1 MRWPGWGWTGWRR
14 LRDGAGDGA
23 VLVLNETPALYII
36 GTPIGNLGDL
46 SPRAAGLLGRVALVV
61 AEDTRV
67 ARRLLNSLGAPAGR
81 ARLLSF
87 HGHNWRERLP
97 VALEALESGDVAL
110 VCDAGMPGVS
120 DPGRE
125 LVAAAVARGVRIESV
140 PGPSAVTAALAVSG
154 MPADAFQFLG
164 FLPRRR
170 AERQDVLR
178 RAAASPVTLV
188 LFEAPHR
195 LRPAL
200 ADIALVFGPR
210 PIAVCREL
218 TKRHEEVFR
227 GTAAEALEHFDAP
240 RGEFTLVVAGA
251 PPQSAAAPGG
261 KSAADADDDNIRRFL
276 LERRAAGVRAR
287 DAVSDAAAALGVP
300 RNRVYRIWLE
310 VKD

>member
-1 MRWPGWGWTGWRR
+1 M
-14 LRDGAGDGA
+14 
-23 VLVLNETPALYII
+23 VVNETPALYII

-46 SPRAAGLLGRVALVV
+46 SPRAAGLLGRVSLVV

-67 ARRLLNSLGAPAGR
+67 ARRLLNSLGDPAGTPR
-81 ARLLSF
+81 PRLLSF
-87 HGHNWRERLP
+87 HAHNWRERLP
-97 VALEALESGDVAL
+97 AALEALESGDVAL

-125 LVAAAVARGVRIESV
+125 LVAAAAARGVRIESV

-178 RAAASPVTLV
+178 QAAASPVTLV

-227 GTAAEALEHFDAP
+227 GTAAAALEHFATP
-240 RGEFTLVVAGA
+240 RGEFTLVIAGA
-251 PPQSAAAPGG
+251 PPPPSDALSPPG
-261 KSAADADDDNIRRFL
+261 AADADDEVVRRFL
-276 LERRAAGVRAR
+276 LERRAEGGRAR

-310 VKD
+310 IKD

>member
-1 MRWPGWGWTGWRR
+1 MSDGLK
-14 LRDGAGDGA
+14 LR
-23 VLVLNETPALYII
+23 VNELGTLYII

-46 SPRAAGLLGRVALVV
+46 SPRAAGLLGRVSLVV

-67 ARRLLNSLGAPAGR
+67 ARRLFNSLGDPAGR
-81 ARLLSF
+81 PRPRLLSC
-87 HGHNWRERLP
+87 HAHNWRERLP

-125 LVAAAVARGVRIESV
+125 LVAAAAARGVRIESV

-178 RAAASPVTLV
+178 GAADSPVTLV

-227 GTAAEALEHFDAP
+227 GTAADALEHFDAP
-240 RGEFTLVVAGA
+240 RGEFTLVIAGA

-261 KSAADADDDNIRRFL
+261 ESAADADDDIRRFL
-276 LERRAAGVRAR
+276 LERRAEGVRAR

-300 RNRVYRIWLE
+300 RNHAYRIWLE
-310 VKD
+310 IKD

>member
-14 LRDGAGDGA
+14 FRDGAWGGA
-23 VLVLNETPALYII
+23 VLVVNETPALYII

-67 ARRLLNSLGAPAGR
+67 ARRLLNSLGDSAGRPR

-87 HGHNWRERLP
+87 HAHNWRERLP

-125 LVAAAVARGVRIESV
+125 LVAAAAARGVRIESV

-170 AERQDVLR
+170 AERQDALR
-178 RAAASPVTLV
+178 AAAASPVTLV

-227 GTAAEALEHFDAP
+227 GTAAAALEHFDAP
-240 RGEFTLVVAGA
+240 RGEFTLVIAGA

-261 KSAADADDDNIRRFL
+261 ESAADADDIRRFL
-276 LERRAAGVRAR
+276 LERRAEGVRAR

-300 RNRVYRIWLE
+300 RNHAYRIWLE
-310 VKD
+310 IKD